1 MYNNAATNFAHMDVI
16 DRGGHKVGTVSD
28 VVSDA
33 ATLEPV
39 WLVVDVGMMKSSHYL
54 PAGVVHQTPDGNL
67 VIPFDK
73 DTVKSATKP
82 NKDHVLTP
90 EDDTEL
96 RRHYGLATN

>member
-1 MYNNAATNFAHMDVI
+1 MSNGAIVKYANMDVV
-16 DRGGHKVGTVSD
+16 DRVGHKIGVVSD

-39 WLVVDVGMMKSSHYL
+39 WLVVDVGRMKSSHYL
-54 PAGVVHQTPDGNL
+54 PAGVVHPTSDGHL
-67 VIPFDK
+67 VVPFDK
-73 DTVKSATKP
+73 EMVKTAAKP
-82 NKDHVLTP
+82 NKDHVLSP

>member
-1 MYNNAATNFAHMDVI
+1 MYNGEGVNYANLDVV
-16 DRGGHKVGTVSD
+16 DRVGHKIGIVSD
-28 VVSDA
+28 VASDA

-54 PAGVVHQTPDGNL
+54 PAGVVHHTADGHL

-73 DTVKSATKP
+73 EMVKTAAKP
-82 NKDHVLTP
+82 NKDHVLSP
-90 EDDTEL
+90 EDDTDL